1 MELKMPKLGES
12 VHEGTIEQWLV
23 SVGDTV
29 EEYDPICEVITDKVT
44 AEVPSTHAGTIQSID
59 VEEGETVSVGSVIC
73 HLEVEGEE
81 DANSASAES
90 GEDQEDQEDQSE
102 ASNTYSRS
110 QANQTEEASTSS
122 SSASQATTSH
132 AQASSQPK
140 NNGRYSPVVFRLA
153 SEHDIDLSQVVGTGF
168 EGRVTKKDI
177 EKAIQ
182 SGNNDVHLASSQAP
196 QSAQATSQTSE
207 ETITS
212 QDGDSTI
219 PVAGV
224 RKQIANNMVRS
235 ATEIPHGWMMVEAD
249 ATSLVNTRNHYKA
262 DFKKKE
268 GYNLTYFAF
277 FIKAVAESLKEYPL
291 LNSSWQGDEIV
302 VHKDINI
309 SIAVADENKLYVPVI
324 KHADEKSIKG
334 IAREVNELAT
344 KARQQKLTAEDMSGG
359 TFTVNST
366 GTFGSVSSMGIINH
380 PQAAILQVESIVKK
394 PVVID
399 DMIAIRHMVNLCI
412 SIDHRIL
419 DGLLTGRFMQAVKK
433 RVEQYSVEHTSI
445 Y

>member
-44 AEVPSTHAGTIQSID
+44 AEVPSTHAGTIQSIE

-81 DANSASAES
+81 DSSSASTETEEEQSEAS
-90 GEDQEDQEDQSE
+90 DVSSQDREDQSE
-102 ASNTYSRS
+102 
-110 QANQTEEASTSS
+110 QTSTTP
-122 SSASQATTSH
+122 SSASQATTSQS
-132 AQASSQPK
+132 QAASQPK

-153 SEHDIDLSQVVGTGF
+153 SEHDIDLSQVKGTGF

-182 SGNNDVHLASSQAP
+182 TGNNNVHSEPSQ
-196 QSAQATSQTSE
+196 QSQTSPAQSPQ
-207 ETITS
+207 ETIAP

-344 KARQQKLTAEDMSGG
+344 KARQQKLTAEDMVGG

-433 RVEQYSVEHTSI
+433 RVEQYSIEHTSI